1 MRLWICCWLALVFV
15 SCVLLGLANY
25 LGVVEIDLDNAQVKI
40 SGSMLPPIPWG
51 GDPELQ
57 QSIFWI
63 YTSLWLILGMVL
75 FANAILGL
83 LLARLIAGSRAT
95 SSDAPAAVALH
106 QVPGSGGEDVES

>member
-15 SCVLLGLANY
+15 SCVLLVLLLSLASY

-83 LLARLIAGSRAT
+83 LLARLIAGVCRHSEA
-95 SSDAPAAVALH
+95 SAPS
-106 QVPGSGGEDVES
+106 P